1 MRSRNKKERVW
12 RIIIT
17 LQRVGYFVKVRSR
30 ITSYNAQ
37 YLSGGYMKGITCNGV
52 FRILL
57 SFHITRKIEYFCFN
71 FHKTIISEFI
81 QYFSPTI
88 SKEYLGSL

>member
-37 YLSGGYMKGITCNGV
+37 YLSGGYMKGITC
-52 FRILL
+52 FTHFTL
-57 SFHITRKIEYFCFN
+57 SSH
-71 FHKTIISEFI
+71 HKETNSGDA
-81 QYFSPTI
+81 
-88 SKEYLGSL
+88 GSFK

>member
-12 RIIIT
+12 RIIIIT

-30 ITSYNAQ
+30 ITSYKAQ
-37 YLSGGYMKGITCNGV
+37 YLSGGYMNGITC

-57 SFHITRKIEYFCFN
+57 SVHITRKIEYLYFD
-71 FHKTIISEFI
+71 FHKTICDMVDSVILEV
-81 QYFSPTI
+81 
-88 SKEYLGSL
+88 